1 MTALIFAASCSGG
14 KGDTPPYM
22 DPSLDVDKRVSDL
35 MKRMTLEEKIG
46 QMNQCVGLNH
56 IDESQ
61 AGMTEEDLMRNTA
74 QAFYPGF
81 MKEDIAQLARE
92 GKVGSFLHSVNIG
105 EANEL
110 QQLAMESRLRIP
122 LLMGIDAVHGCALV
136 SGTTVYPTS
145 IGMASTFEPELVY
158 ISSRQT
164 AKEMRAIGMHW
175 TFAPNVEVARD
186 QRWGRVGETY
196 GEDPY
201 LVSLMGRAAVKGF
214 QGDEG
219 LEKDLVLACAKHFVG
234 GSQPVNGTNGAPTDI
249 SERTLREVFFP
260 PFRACVDA
268 GVQTFMM
275 AHNEIE
281 GIPCHTNAWLMQ
293 DIIRKEMG
301 FDGFIVSDWM
311 DMEHVYDLHR
321 TAVSV
326 EDAYAQSVLAGMDMH
341 MHGPGFVPAMLKLV
355 EDGTVPVSRIDQA
368 CRRILELKFRLG
380 LFENPFFDTTAVHQT
395 LLQEEHVQTALEAAR
410 KSIVLLENNGILPL
424 TDGGKYKNVF
434 VTGPNAHSQGIMGD
448 WTFPQPGENVVT
460 FLEGLQMVA
469 PKTKF
474 MFLDQGES
482 IRYMDPEKVRRA
494 GDMARRADLSI
505 VFVGEYVNRK
515 DWGNKTSGEDV
526 ERGNLNLPGLQ
537 SELINNILSSGKP
550 CIVVLNNGH
559 PLAVEWIAQQA
570 DALVEAWEPGMQGG
584 IALAEILYGLVNPSG
599 KLPVTF
605 PRSAGN
611 ILSVYNHMPSHFF
624 HPIVMENPMPLYEF
638 GYGLS
643 YTTYRY
649 DNLTPGEF
657 RDGTLEVQVDV
668 SNTGTVA
675 GEEIVLLYMRDDYA
689 SMTRPVKELKAFT
702 RIALEPGE
710 TKTVSLKISQEQLKF
725 WTRDRGWIT
734 ESGTFT
740 VMAGDLFAQV
750 TLP

>member
-1 MTALIFAASCSGG
+1 MTALFFAASCSGG
-14 KGDTPPYM
+14 SGDNPPYM
-22 DPSLDVDKRVSDL
+22 NPDLSVEKRVADL

-81 MKEDIAQLARE
+81 LKEDIAQMARD
-92 GKVGSFLHSVNIG
+92 GKIGSFLHSVTIG

-110 QQLAMESRLRIP
+110 QKLAMESRLRIP

-145 IGMASTFEPELVY
+145 IGMASTFDPELVY

-164 AKEMRAIGMHW
+164 ALEMRAIGMHW

-186 QRWGRVGETY
+186 QRWGRVGETF

-201 LVSLMGRAAVKGF
+201 LVSLMGEAAVKGF

-234 GSQPVNGTNGAPTDI
+234 GSQPVNGTNGAPTDV

-260 PFRACVDA
+260 PFKACVDA
-268 GVQTFMM
+268 GALTFMM
-275 AHNEIE
+275 AHNELS
-281 GIPCHTNAWLMQ
+281 GIPCHAHPWLMQ
-293 DIIRKEMG
+293 DVLRGEMG
-301 FDGFIVSDWM
+301 FEGFVVSDWM
-311 DMEHVYDLHR
+311 DMEHIYDLHR

-326 EDAYAQSVLAGMDMH
+326 EDAYAQSVMAGMDMH
-341 MHGPGFVPAMLKLV
+341 MHGPAFVPAMMKLV
-355 EDGTVPVSRIDQA
+355 AEGVIPESRIDQS
-368 CRRILELKFRLG
+368 CRRILEMKFRLG
-380 LFENPFFDTTAVHQT
+380 LFENPFFEESAVDQV
-395 LLQEEHVQTALEAAR
+395 LLKAEHVQTSLDAAR

-434 VTGPNAHSQGIMGD
+434 VTGPNADSQGIMGD
-448 WTFPQPGENVVT
+448 WTFPQPDENVVT
-460 FLEGLQMVA
+460 FLEGLKSVA
-469 PKTKF
+469 PQTRF
-474 MFLDQGES
+474 TFLDQGES

-494 GDMARRADLSI
+494 GMMARNADLNI

-515 DWGNKTSGEDV
+515 DWNNKTSGEDV
-526 ERGNLNLPGLQ
+526 ERGNLRLPGLQ
-537 SELINNILSSGKP
+537 EELVRNILDSGKP

-559 PLAVEWIAQQA
+559 PLAVEWIARQA
-570 DALVEAWEPGMQGG
+570 DALVEAWEPGMKGG
-584 IALAEILYGLVNPSG
+584 IALAEILYGHVNPSG

-605 PRSAGN
+605 PRSTGN
-611 ILSVYNHMPSHFF
+611 ILSVYNHMPSHYF

-643 YTTYRY
+643 YTTYEY
-649 DNLTPGEF
+649 ANLQSGGF
-657 RDGTLEVQVDV
+657 KDGALEVSVNV
-668 SNTGTVA
+668 TNTGSRA
-675 GEEIVLLYMRDDYA
+675 GEEIVLLFMRDDYA

-702 RIALEPGE
+702 KVSLNPGE
-710 TKTVSLKISQEQLKF
+710 TKTVKLEVRQDQLKF
-725 WTRDRGWIT
+725 LGADGKWRV
-734 ESGTFT
+734 EPGTFT
-740 VMAGDLFAQV
+740 VMVDTLFATV
-750 TLP
+750 EL

>member
-14 KGDTPPYM
+14 KADNLPYM
-22 DPSLDVDKRVSDL
+22 DPSQDVEKRVTDL

-81 MKEDIAQLARE
+81 LKEDIAQLARE
-92 GKVGSFLHSVNIG
+92 GKIGSFLHSVNIG

-110 QQLAMESRLRIP
+110 QALAMESRLRIP

-145 IGMASTFEPELVY
+145 IGMASTFDPELVY

-201 LVSLMGRAAVKGF
+201 LVSLMGSAAVKGF

-234 GSQPVNGTNGAPTDI
+234 GSQPVNGTNGAPAEL

-268 GVQTFMM
+268 GVETFMM

-355 EDGTVPVSRIDQA
+355 EDGVVPVSRIDQA

-380 LFENPFFDTTAVHQT
+380 LFENPFFDIAAVHQT
-395 LLQEEHVQTALEAAR
+395 LRKEEHVQTALEAAR

-424 TDGGKYKNVF
+424 ADGGKYKNVF

-448 WTFPQPGENVVT
+448 WTFPQPDENVVT
-460 FLEGLQMVA
+460 FLEGLRMVA
-469 PKTKF
+469 PKTQF
-474 MFLDQGES
+474 TFLDQGES

-494 GDMARRADLSI
+494 GEMARRADLSI

-537 SELINNILSSGKP
+537 EDLIRNMLGSGKP

-570 DALVEAWEPGMQGG
+570 DALVEAWEPGMLGG
-584 IALAEILYGLVNPSG
+584 IALAEILYGVVNPSG

-611 ILSVYNHMPSHFF
+611 ILSVYNHMPSHYF

-649 DNLTPGEF
+649 DNFTTDTF
-657 RDGTLEVQVDV
+657 SDGTLEVQVDV
-668 SNTGTVA
+668 TNTGSVA
-675 GEEIVLLYMRDDYA
+675 GEEIVLLFMRDDYA
-689 SMTRPVKELKAFT
+689 SMTRPVKELKAFA
-702 RIALEPGE
+702 RVALEPGE
-710 TKTVSLKISQEQLKF
+710 TKTVRLNVSREQLKF

-734 ESGTFT
+734 EPGTFT
-740 VMAGDLFAQV
+740 VMTGNLFAQV